1 MKQTYT
7 TSVCTATSSCGG
19 TDTQHFDSF
28 IADLNKQRYAGDTIR
43 RYLGIIRN
51 FSRWMEQPQLC
62 PAELNDAAIDRYL
75 TTLAQSPKP
84 PSGDRKKEIAGVL
97 HALLRYLRRQG
108 VIAHPELPPLTI
120 TQQWV
125 VKYDAYLDRI
135 AGLAPT
141 TRKKYLY
148 FAGRFLSPICTTEFP
163 DWSSITADRISE
175 FVLQDAAKR
184 RGNGPQSP
192 AAAVRSLLR
201 FLVTEGVIH
210 SGLELAL
217 PRIRRWAH
225 KALPQ
230 PFSESDRSLILMTAN
245 DGTHIGQRNYAILL
259 LLSRLGLRA
268 KEVMCLRLE
277 DIDWRRSTILIRAGK
292 THCER
297 LLPLDEEIGKALLE
311 YLRNGRPSTDHR
323 EIFLTHS
330 APYQPLRAVSAIT
343 NVVKRTIAR
352 TSLQLQSAGA
362 HMFRHSVATELV
374 SRGASF
380 KHVADLLGHQSL
392 QTTGI
397 YAKLD
402 LNSLQQVDPRERF
415 VQFSPLR

>member
-1 MKQTYT
+1 MKQNST
-7 TSVCTATSSCGG
+7 TSVCTATSSWGG
-19 TDTQHFDSF
+19 SDNQYVDSF
-28 IADLNKQRYAGDTIR
+28 IADLHKQRYAGDTIR
-43 RYLGIIRN
+43 RYLGIIGN
-51 FSRWMEQPQLC
+51 FSRWMDQHQAC
-62 PAELNDAAIDRYL
+62 PAEINDAAIDRYL

-84 PSGDRKKEIAGVL
+84 PSGDRKKEIAGAL
-97 HALLRYLRRQG
+97 HALLQYLRRQG
-108 VIAHPELPPLTI
+108 VIAHPEPPPLTI
-120 TQQWV
+120 AQQWV
-125 VKYDAYLDRI
+125 VKYDTYLDRI
-135 AGLAPT
+135 VGLAPT
-141 TRKKYLY
+141 TRKRYLY
-148 FAGRFLSPICTTEFP
+148 FAGRFLSSICTTEFP

-184 RGNGPQSP
+184 RGHGPQSP
-192 AAAVRSLLR
+192 ATAVRSLLR

-230 PFSESDRSLILMTAN
+230 PFSESERSLILVTAN
-245 DGTHIGQRNYAILL
+245 DGTPIGKRNYAILL

-268 KEVMCLRLE
+268 KEVMRLHLN

-311 YLRNGRPSTDHR
+311 YLRNGRPPTDHR
-323 EIFLTHS
+323 EIFLTHC

-343 NVVKRTIAR
+343 NVVKRSVAR
-352 TSLQLQSAGA
+352 TSLPLRSAGA

-374 SRGASF
+374 CRGASF
-380 KHVADLLGHQSL
+380 KQVADLLGHQSL
-392 QTTGI
+392 QTTAI

-402 LNSLQQVDPRERF
+402 LNSLQQVAMPWPGGA
-415 VQFSPLR
+415 Q